1 MRLTTKG
8 RYAVTAVLDLAIHE
22 GHGPIALADIAARQ
36 GISLSYL
43 EQLFAKLRK
52 RALVASVRGPGGGYN
67 LARDASRIYVA
78 EVISAVDEHMD
89 TTRCGGA
96 QNCKADGPCLTH
108 DLWMD
113 LSNRIYGYLNQISL
127 KDLVERQPGAEV
139 TECSRHRAEV
149 REQLTPGARNEVT
162 LEPLRPRTPAGA

>member
-8 RYAVTAVLDLAIHE
+8 RYAVTAVLDLAIHQ
-22 GHGPIALADIAARQ
+22 GKGPIALADIAQRQ

-52 RALVASVRGPGGGYN
+52 RGLVISVRGPGGGYN
-67 LARDASRIYVA
+67 LARDATSIYIA
-78 EVISAVDEHMD
+78 EVITAVDENVD

-96 QNCKADGPCLTH
+96 HNCKGDGPCLTH

-113 LSNRIYGYLNQISL
+113 LSDRIYGYLNNISL
-127 KDLVERQPGAEV
+127 HDLVVRGGGEDASGRQPKRPIEAGRR
-139 TECSRHRAEV
+139 TGTKV
-149 REQLTPGARNEVT
+149 RLDPI
-162 LEPLRPRTPAGA
+162 RPTDQANV

>member
-22 GHGPIALADIAARQ
+22 GNAPIALADIAQRQ

-43 EQLFAKLRK
+43 EQLFSKLRK
-52 RALVASVRGPGGGYN
+52 RSLVASVRGPGGGYN
-67 LARDASRIYVA
+67 LARDASTIYVA
-78 EVISAVDEHMD
+78 EVITAVDEHVD

-96 QNCKADGPCLTH
+96 GNCKDDGPCLTH

-113 LSNRIYGYLNQISL
+113 LSNRIYGYLNQISIR
-127 KDLVERQPGAEV
+127 DLVERGAESGDEGCAKRRSQV
-139 TECSRHRAEV
+139 GSDVEV
-149 REQLTPGARNEVT
+149 HLKS
-162 LEPLRPRTPAGA
+162 LRPRTPASV